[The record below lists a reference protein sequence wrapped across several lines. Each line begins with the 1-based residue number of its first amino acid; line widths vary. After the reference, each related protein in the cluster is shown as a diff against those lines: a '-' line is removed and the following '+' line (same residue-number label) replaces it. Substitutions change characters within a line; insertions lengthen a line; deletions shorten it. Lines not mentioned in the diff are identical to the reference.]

1 MKIALAYSGGLD
13 TTVICRWLKERYRA
27 EIITVTVDVGQ
38 PTDFQEIEERAYAA
52 GSSKHYYID
61 ARDRF
66 VNEFISK
73 GIKFNGLY
81 EGEYPLST
89 ALSRYPIAEELARI
103 AREEGCD
110 AVAHGCTGKG
120 NDQLRM
126 EAALSYF
133 LPDDVEILAPVREL
147 NWSRDEE
154 IEYALK
160 RGLPIEVEESR
171 FSIDENI
178 WGRSVSG
185 AELEDPW
192 AEPPWEAFKW
202 VKPPSMWPEKPEELI
217 IRFESGVPTGLDGR
231 RMSLREIIEELNMR
245 VGGHGYGI
253 IDHIED
259 RVIGLKSR
267 EVYEA
272 PAALT
277 LIKSHIDLEKLI
289 LVGRCIKF
297 KTLVEREWADLV
309 YAGLWHHPLREALDK
324 LVDELER
331 DVSGEVKVVL
341 EKGSMRIAG
350 RRAERSL
357 YVKELI
363 TYSSESLFDQKDSEG
378 FSKIW
383 RTEVMLQK
391 LLREPGSKPTSRGK
405 RRKLSK
411 KES

>member
-13 TTVICRWLKERYRA
+13 TTVICSWLKEKYRA

-38 PTDFQEIEERAYAA
+38 PTDFKVIEERAYAA

-61 ARDRF
+61 AKDRF

-89 ALSRYPIAEELARI
+89 ALSRYPIAEELARV

-120 NDQLRM
+120 NDQLRI
-126 EAALSYF
+126 EATLSF
-133 LPDDVEILAPVREL
+133 LLPDDVQILAPVREL

-154 IEYALK
+154 IKYALS
-160 RGLPIEVEESR
+160 RGLPIEIKESR
-171 FSIDENI
+171 FSIDENL
-178 WGRSVSG
+178 WGRSITG
-185 AELEDPW
+185 AEIEDPW

-202 VKPPSMWPEKPEELI
+202 VKPPSSWPEKSEEI
-217 IRFESGVPTGLDGR
+217 VVGFESGVPIALDGK
-231 RMSLREIIEELNMR
+231 RMTLREIIEELNER
-245 VGGHGYGI
+245 AGDHGYGV

-272 PAALT
+272 PAALA
-277 LIKSHIDLEKLI
+277 LIKSHIDLEKMI
-289 LVGRCIKF
+289 LTGRCLKF
-297 KTLVEREWADLV
+297 KALAEREWAELV
-309 YAGLWHHPLREALDK
+309 YAGLWYHPLREALDK
-324 LVDELER
+324 FVDELER
-331 DVSGEVKVVL
+331 DVVGEVKIIL

-357 YVKELI
+357 YIKELI
-363 TYSSESLFDQKDSEG
+363 TYSSESMFDQKASEG
-378 FSKIW
+378 FSRIW
-383 RTEVMLQK
+383 GTEVRLQK
-391 LLREPGSKPTSRGK
+391 FLRKPGYRAL
-405 RRKLSK
+405 RKAQHK
-411 KES
+411 KESK